1 METACLM
8 NLSSEKDYNSA
19 DENFNLLNLQNAR
32 R

>member
-1 METACLM
+1 METGSLM